1 MNASEIIQKLKGLGF
16 KEDVV
21 NRYNEPHR
29 FYHTQKHLIDLI
41 SFLNSKQQLTD
52 ELFLTAVYHDAVCW
66 PSSNKNEE
74 DSAALF
80 VKEAQE
86 AKYPSEKINLIK
98 QYILETKAHVSTS
111 IQSEQFIKADL
122 QIFESPLGDLLD
134 YETQIFKEFQFV
146 DYLDY
151 KRERVKVLEKFNTNV
166 NVAALIEFVKN
177 RKPLIGV
184 FCGSFNPF
192 HKGHYNVLQK
202 AELICDK
209 VIIAFGKNPDKAERN
224 WPVPKTIQNRQMKEY
239 RGLLTDFLDSLGY
252 DVIVVRG
259 LRNSTDFQYE
269 QNQYRYIQELKP
281 KVKII
286 NVFCDK
292 EFEHISSSG
301 IRTLEKY
308 GKHQNYLLD

>member
-1 MNASEIIQKLKGLGF
+1 MNASEIIQKLKVLGF
-16 KEDVV
+16 KAEVV
-21 NRYNEPHR
+21 NLYNAPHR
-29 FYHTQKHLIDLI
+29 FYHTQQHLIDII

-52 ELFLTAVYHDAVCW
+52 ELFLTAVYHDAVYW

-74 DSAALF
+74 DSADLF
-80 VKEAQE
+80 VKDAQE
-86 AKYPSEKINLIK
+86 AKYPADKINLIK
-98 QYILETKAHVSTS
+98 QYILETKTHVSTS
-111 IQSEQFIKADL
+111 LQSEQFIKADL
-122 QIFESPLGDLLD
+122 QIFERPLGELLD

-151 KRERVKVLEKFNTNV
+151 KRERVKVLEKFNTNA

-209 VIIAFGKNPDKAERN
+209 VIIAFGKNPDKQDRN

-239 RGLLTDFLDSLGY
+239 SGLLTDFLDSLGY